1 MKLKCKNCDHQI
13 AKITPQGFL
22 MIKHK
27 EMHVIINGKDYNVAL
42 KCQRCGNS
50 TFIEFDGKKWLN
62 LDDFNL
68 EKEDEI
74 ETPPPV
80 EKNTEKD
87 PENVDAEKQEKEP
100 LPAEN
105 Q

>member
-1 MKLKCKNCDHQI
+1 MKLKCKNCDYQV

-22 MIKHK
+22 MVKHK
-27 EMHVIINGKDYNVAL
+27 EMHAIVNGKDYNVAL

-62 LDDFNL
+62 VDDFNV

-74 ETPPPV
+74 ETPPLESTKKDIKNED
-80 EKNTEKD
+80 EKSDEIVKKD
-87 PENVDAEKQEKEP
+87 DQVNEN
-100 LPAEN
+100 
-105 Q
+105 